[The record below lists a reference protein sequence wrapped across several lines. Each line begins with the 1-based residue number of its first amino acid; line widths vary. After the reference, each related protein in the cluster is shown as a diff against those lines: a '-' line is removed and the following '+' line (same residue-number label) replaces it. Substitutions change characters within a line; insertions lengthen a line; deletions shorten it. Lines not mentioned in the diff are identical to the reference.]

1 MTERGEQTRAKLE
14 DAALSLFLETGWEA
28 TTGFAIR
35 IRADVSQGSWT
46 HAFPG
51 GKLEIAAAI
60 FEGLHIKLWDAVL
73 AEMERGKH
81 RTYDGAVTAGLTE
94 LVRQLRHD
102 PERCHLLFTLAP
114 VLLAESSGGH
124 IRPVKQRVEVVEER
138 LVQALRPYSKQ
149 IDCLY
154 TLALSYFHFSS
165 PRHWHCSRPV
175 GATTIRPSSLRRC
188 LSDVC
193 FPLFQGLGRL
203 RLVDPIL
210 MQTVI
215 ANSGC
220 FKPLAWMITR
230 RMVPGLPTEPG
241 APSTSDKQCALVHRK
256 TKDRLLEVSAV
267 VAATNEMKGSF
278 AEVATSRQR
287 LFIWLLGPDCDS
299 SGLPRLSGRR
309 HNSWRSAS

>member
-60 FEGLHIKLWDAVL
+60 FERLHIKLWDAVL

-94 LVRQLRHD
+94 LVRQLHD
-102 PERCHLLFTLAP
+102 NPERCHLLFTLAP

-149 IDCLY
+149 INSSLY
-154 TLALSYFHFSS
+154 VGPVLFSLLFAPTLALFEA
-165 PRHWHCSRPV
+165 SR
-175 GATTIRPSSLRRC
+175 R
-188 LSDVC
+188 DN
-193 FPLFQGLGRL
+193 
-203 RLVDPIL
+203 DPAI
-210 MQTVI
+210 
-215 ANSGC
+215 
-220 FKPLAWMITR
+220 
-230 RMVPGLPTEPG
+230 VPE
-241 APSTSDKQCALVHRK
+241 
-256 TKDRLLEVSAV
+256 EVSKRCVLSA
-267 VAATNEMKGSF
+267 
-278 AEVATSRQR
+278 
-287 LFIWLLGPDCDS
+287 I
-299 SGLPRLSGRR
+299 SGLKQTKARR
-309 HNSWRSAS
+309 PHPDANRDRQLRMFQALGLDDN